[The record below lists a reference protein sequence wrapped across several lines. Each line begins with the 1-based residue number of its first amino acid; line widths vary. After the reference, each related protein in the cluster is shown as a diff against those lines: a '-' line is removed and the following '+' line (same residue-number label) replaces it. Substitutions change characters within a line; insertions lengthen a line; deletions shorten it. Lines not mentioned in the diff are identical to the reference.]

1 MWRPERWIATLL
13 TMPAIRSSALRCASV
28 ALAAILLTGC
38 TSEAAPAPTAP
49 ATTAATPAVSPSPSP
64 AVAAPSEPAIEK
76 ITTPPRV
83 PADLTTPGKVGS
95 KAAVEYFV
103 ALYGYTLNTGDTSLL
118 RGISTPT
125 CEYCLELAEGIEEG
139 HESDWSYAGE
149 QTQIERIEL
158 HEAESSE
165 NRHTWIVATNTDP
178 SLRTSPSGEQS
189 TQPKESHTTALTAV
203 WTGDEWK
210 VGDRRGVR
218 FADGAGS

>member
-118 RGISTPT
+118 RAASTET
-125 CEYCLELAEGIEEG
+125 CEFCETYAAGTESFHASGSTAVGGDVTIEFMKL
-139 HESDWSYAGE
+139 HDQES
-149 QTQIERIEL
+149 T
-158 HEAESSE
+158 E
-165 NRHTWIVATNTDP
+165 NRHVWIVELAFSPRRATAPGGEVQEDP
-178 SLRTSPSGEQS
+178 AQTE
-189 TQPKESHTTALTAV
+189 TTAIMAV
-203 WTGDEWK
+203 WTGDAWK
-210 VGDRRGVR
+210 IGKHFAVRVEGDPTP
-218 FADGAGS
+218 

>member
-49 ATTAATPAVSPSPSP
+49 ATTAATPAVSPPPSP

-118 RGISTPT
+118 RAVSTET
-125 CEYCLELAEGIEEG
+125 CEYCLDLIGKIEKNTQEGLAVDGG
-139 HESDWSYAGE
+139 GLDLRSV
-149 QTQIERIEL
+149 TL
-158 HEAESSE
+158 HEGKSTE
-165 NRHTWIVATNTDP
+165 NRHYWYVDVTLMPTKRLAADGTI
-178 SLRTSPSGEQS
+178 SLRT
-189 TQPKESHTTALTAV
+189 ESIDHTSVLLAT
-203 WTGDEWK
+203 W
-210 VGDRRGVR
+210 
-218 FADGAGS
+218 DGAAWHVAASHDVRSDDETD